1 MVLAL
6 VKPKGLGMV
15 VVGLGMVMV
24 GLDLKHIN
32 EIVVDRND

>member
-6 VKPKGLGMV
+6 MKPKGLGMV

-24 GLDLKHIN
+24 GLGLKHILM
-32 EIVVDRND
+32 E

>member
-15 VVGLGMVMV
+15 MV
-24 GLDLKHIN
+24 GLDLKHVT
-32 EIVVDRND
+32 EIVVDRKG